1 MTTMV
6 ALPTPSAGLSP
17 PLAVLIEP
25 STVVCSSVADLLAAQ
40 GFRICIAG
48 GITDDLAVASL
59 AIVEADRGSRTFGL
73 IRRIHRLRPE
83 LPIAGVLPWWADD
96 EADLQGAARYILHVP
111 VRDDQLRGLESLAM
125 DVLATAT
132 HERAQSRIPATGIVP

>member
-6 ALPTPSAGLSP
+6 ALPTPAAGLSP

-25 STVVCSSVADLLAAQ
+25 SDVVSAHVTDLLTSQ
-40 GFRICIAG
+40 GFRICIADG
-48 GITDDLAVASL
+48 VTDDLANASL

-73 IRRIHRLRPE
+73 IRRIHALRPE

-96 EADLQGAARYILHVP
+96 EADLHGVARYILHVP
-111 VRDDQLRGLESLAM
+111 VRDDQLRGLETLAM
-125 DVLATAT
+125 SVLAAT
-132 HERAQSRIPATGIVP
+132 

>member
-6 ALPTPSAGLSP
+6 VLPTPSAGLSP

-25 STVVCSSVADLLAAQ
+25 SEIVCSHVADLLIAQ

-48 GITDDLAVASL
+48 GVTDDLARASL

-73 IRRIHRLRPE
+73 IRRIHTLRPE

-96 EADLQGAARYILHVP
+96 EADLQGIARYILHVP
-111 VRDDQLRGLESLAM
+111 VRDDQLRGLETLAL
-125 DVLATAT
+125 DVLAA
-132 HERAQSRIPATGIVP
+132 S